1 MSWILMFWVGRIL
14 CIVIQSSDN
23 VGICETSANF
33 MVQVKKVAMQ
43 QKEIFLHLV
52 IYFSSQQGLRQFLK
66 FVRGEE

>member
-1 MSWILMFWVGRIL
+1 
-14 CIVIQSSDN
+14 
-23 VGICETSANF
+23 